1 MWVIAKHES
10 LQLLKSVKSI
20 LVLLFLLGCAYAGVS
35 VTELLKS
42 SFEMRQENDLSVSK
56 NEAMIYSIGLSFV
69 IFIFGPLFA
78 FILTH
83 DVMNRD
89 IEQRTMRFLI
99 TKIERKKI
107 VLGKVM
113 GHLIFWFTI
122 ITISYL
128 LIFILS
134 GYFSFLAFFQS
145 ASFISVFVGMALV
158 LSLIISRP
166 IFSSFIS
173 ILMGIAI
180 PILSLWTMFSDK
192 WTLSIL
198 KYASPYKYLEEDN
211 MLFLVNFAFTAVY
224 IVLAIYLF
232 RKRDV

>member
-1 MWVIAKHES
+1 MWFIAKHES

-20 LVLLFLLGCAYAGVS
+20 LIIIFLLGCAYAGVS

-42 SFEMRQENDLSVSK
+42 SLDLMQENDLSVSES
-56 NEAMIYSIGLSFV
+56 EAMIHSIGLSFA
-69 IFIFGPLFA
+69 IFVFGPLFA

-107 VLGKVM
+107 VLGKVI

-122 ITISYL
+122 LTISYL
-128 LIFILS
+128 FIFILS

-145 ASFISVFVGMALV
+145 ASFISVFVALALV
-158 LSLIISRP
+158 LSLIINKP

-173 ILMGIAI
+173 ILLGIAI
-180 PILSLWTMFSDK
+180 PILSLWAIFSEK
-192 WTLSIL
+192 WVLSTL
-198 KYASPYKYLEEDN
+198 KYASPYNYLKDDN

-224 IVLAIYLF
+224 ILLAIYLF

>member
-42 SFEMRQENDLSVSK
+42 SFDMMNGNDLSVSAS
-56 NEAMIYSIGLSFV
+56 EAMIHSIGLSFA

-83 DVMNRD
+83 DAMNRD

-99 TKIERKKI
+99 TKTERKKI
-107 VLGKVM
+107 VLGKVI
-113 GHLIFWFTI
+113 GHLLFWFTI
-122 ITISYL
+122 LTLSYL

-134 GYFSFLAFFQS
+134 GYFSFFAFFQS
-145 ASFISVFVGMALV
+145 FSFISVFVGLALL
-158 LSLIISRP
+158 LSLIIKRP

-173 ILMGIAI
+173 ILLGIAL
-180 PILSLWTMFSDK
+180 PILSLWAMISEKWVFS
-192 WTLSIL
+192 IF
-198 KYASPYKYLEEDN
+198 KYVSPYNYLKDDN

-224 IVLAIYLF
+224 IGLAIYLF
-232 RKRDV
+232 RKKDV

>member
-42 SFEMRQENDLSVSK
+42 SFDMMHENDLSVSGS
-56 NEAMIYSIGLSFV
+56 EAMIHSIGLSFA
-69 IFIFGPLFA
+69 ILIFGPLFA
-78 FILTH
+78 FIITH

-99 TKIERKKI
+99 TKTERQKI

-122 ITISYL
+122 ITLSYL

-145 ASFISVFVGMALV
+145 ASFISVFVGLALI
-158 LSLIISRP
+158 LSLIIKKP

-173 ILMGIAI
+173 ILLGIAF
-180 PILSLWTMFSDK
+180 PILSFWTMFSDK
-192 WTLSIL
+192 WILSIF
-198 KYASPYKYLEEDN
+198 KYATPYNYLEDDSII
-211 MLFLVNFAFTAVY
+211 FFVNFALTAVY

-232 RKRDV
+232 RKKDV